1 MPELGTELLL
11 YSSMKSSVCLNCT
24 TDLQPEY
31 SFCPSCGQKAALHR
45 LSLHDIFHDAVHY
58 FTHADKGFFQ
68 LLKALLLKTGTV
80 GKEYISGRR
89 KKYFSALN
97 FYLLVAAIYVLLIN
111 IETKHGPVN
120 TYNEQS
126 GINQI
131 KDPVRQE
138 RVRRINAR
146 KKEAFGFMNKYS
158 NFIAMAAVPLLACIF
173 WLFYLKGQYNY
184 VEHLV
189 SGMYM
194 VGFTN
199 LLHVAVLVPI
209 SMALGAKG
217 SYYSLMIFILLQIV
231 YFSVYY
237 YHFMNK
243 KTRSSLF
250 KAIGVSAFSVI
261 FWTALTSFLIGMY
274 ISTGFWGLMR

>member
-1 MPELGTELLL
+1 MESTN
-11 YSSMKSSVCLNCT
+11 CLNCA
-24 TDLQPEY
+24 TDLHPEY
-31 SFCPSCGQKAALHR
+31 SFCPACGQKAAIHR
-45 LSLHDIFHDAVHY
+45 LSPHDILHDAVHY

-80 GKEYISGRR
+80 GREYISGRR
-89 KKYFSALN
+89 KKYFPALN

-111 IETKHGPVN
+111 IETKHAPVN
-120 TYNEQS
+120 TSNEQS
-126 GINQI
+126 EINQI

-138 RVRRINAR
+138 RVRRIYVR
-146 KKEAFGFMNKYS
+146 KNEAFGFMNKYS

-173 WLFYLKGQYNY
+173 WLFYIQGQYNY

-189 SGMYM
+189 GGMYM

-199 LLHVAVLVPI
+199 LLYVAVLVPVSI
-209 SMALGAKG
+209 ALGTKS
-217 SYYSLMIFILLQIV
+217 SYYSLMIFILFQIV
-231 YFSVYY
+231 YFSIYY

-250 KAIGVSAFSVI
+250 KAIGVSAFSVV
-261 FWTALTSFLIGMY
+261 FWTALTSFLMGMY
-274 ISTGFWGLMR
+274 ISTGFWGLVR